1 MGDIEALLSLIYAGP
16 LTIKFIGRRSNQS
29 LIVAADLRGRPLD
42 PSDLDLNQALFTFS
56 SPTAWA
62 CRSVALSSTA
72 RSAKRSSVS
81 RSDRTG

>member
-29 LIVAADLRGRPLD
+29 LIAADLRGRPLD
-42 PSDLDLNQALFTFS
+42 PSDLDVNQALFTFS

-72 RSAKRSSVS
+72 RSAKRSSIS